1 MNGVKAPSNSRIETS
16 VPSLRGRIFLFD
28 VEGLPKK
35 KYMQDTKKIYVNPK
49 RSSFAK
55 AGLDATIS
63 VIASKIGGHRVEQT
77 GEMARVRIYRSQFN
91 RNCRFH
97 GDSLLVCDPFV
108 FCGMESYGR
117 FEGNQICRLEQLHAD
132 VEG

>member
-1 MNGVKAPSNSRIETS
+1 
-16 VPSLRGRIFLFD
+16 
-28 VEGLPKK
+28 
-35 KYMQDTKKIYVNPK
+35 MQDTKIIHVIPK

-63 VIASKIGGHRVEQT
+63 CNHASRKMGGHRVEQT
-77 GEMARVRIYRSQFN
+77 GEVAWVRIYRSQFD
-91 RNCRFH
+91 RDYRFH
-97 GDSLLVCDPFV
+97 GDSLLVCNPFM

-117 FEGNQICRLEQLHAD
+117 FVGNQICRLGQLHAD